1 MLLFNKIVYK
11 HSQWITSKSG
21 KYYCAES
28 SWLIQNSQEEMWPKM
43 YTIKK
48 IAKYFFYQRH
58 GILQTVLSNTYCIVY
73 LLVNMTSR

>member
-48 IAKYFFYQRH
+48 IAKYFF
-58 GILQTVLSNTYCIVY
+58 LSKAWHPTNCSIKY
-73 LLVNMTSR
+73 LLYSILTC

>member
-48 IAKYFFYQRH
+48 IAKYFFIKGMASYKLFYQ
-58 GILQTVLSNTYCIVY
+58 ILTV
-73 LLVNMTSR
+73 